1 MEFNSKTVDL
11 IATYRGRGSIICY
24 HRTRRISDGKLVLTL
39 VHHDDNYCI
48 CKSCGA
54 LIPHCIARDYQK
66 YLEDL
71 K

>member
-1 MEFNSKTVDL
+1 MKFDAKTVDL
-11 IATYRGRGSIICY
+11 IATYRGRGAVICY
-24 HRTRRISDGKLVLTL
+24 HKTRRRSDNKLVLTL
-39 VHHDDNYCI
+39 VYHDEYYCK

-54 LIPHCIARDYQK
+54 LIPHSIVNDYRK

>member
-1 MEFNSKTVDL
+1 MKFDAKTVDL
-11 IATYRGRGSIICY
+11 IATYRGRGAVIYY
-24 HRTRRISDGKLVLTL
+24 HRTRRIYD
-39 VHHDDNYCI
+39 CI

-54 LIPHCIARDYQK
+54 LIPHGIVNDYKK

>member
-1 MEFNSKTVDL
+1 MEFTNRTADL
-11 IATYRGRGSIICY
+11 IATYRGRGAIICY
-24 HRTRRISDGKLVLTL
+24 HRTHQSNGRLALTL
-39 VHHDDNYCI
+39 VYHDENYCI

-54 LIPHCIARDYQK
+54 LIPHGIANDYKK